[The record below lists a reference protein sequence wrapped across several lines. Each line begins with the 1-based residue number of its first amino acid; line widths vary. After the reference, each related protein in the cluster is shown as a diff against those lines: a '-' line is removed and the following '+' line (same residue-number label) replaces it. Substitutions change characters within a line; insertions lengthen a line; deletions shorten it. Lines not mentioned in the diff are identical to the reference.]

1 MGGMWEKKDGGN
13 NKEIVDDI
21 LKLKTTKRRK
31 SGNPGKDSHESE
43 QIKCYPWMEEKK
55 DEKIMFWEVQ
65 KGRRP
70 RRAMFHVIEIYGPGG
85 PSHWIWLL

>member
-1 MGGMWEKKDGGN
+1 MDVFFLMGGMWEKKDGGN

-43 QIKCYPWMEEKK
+43 QIKCYP
-55 DEKIMFWEVQ
+55 
-65 KGRRP
+65 
-70 RRAMFHVIEIYGPGG
+70 
-85 PSHWIWLL
+85 